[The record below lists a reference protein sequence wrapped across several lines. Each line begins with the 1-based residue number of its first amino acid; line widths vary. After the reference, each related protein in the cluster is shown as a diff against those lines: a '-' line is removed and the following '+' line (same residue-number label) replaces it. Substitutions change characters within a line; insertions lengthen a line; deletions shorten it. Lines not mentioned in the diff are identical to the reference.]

1 MEGVK
6 PVCHAPGLS
15 IAFMLPHHSQVRPGL
30 SVCKEQVQFLP
41 PGAPLQPYLGLSE
54 RLCWLVWKT
63 YKVF

>member
-6 PVCHAPGLS
+6 SVCHAPGLS
-15 IAFMLPHHSQVRPGL
+15 IAFMLPHHSQVRPGV

-54 RLCWLVWKT
+54 LLCWLVWKT